1 MNLVHFI
8 MIEGQRKGTLREQK
22 RQRIL
27 DAAQE
32 LLLTHD
38 YMEITLDH
46 IAGEVGM
53 TKTNFYNYFRSK
65 EELFL
70 DVIGEGIESSFFCLE
85 ERLLKHVGCNDPKV
99 FARVVSE
106 VTVIVYEKKQ
116 MKPLFVGNLVHNV
129 SDEHLKWFQDK
140 LSNLRLRLAKLFL
153 QTLPVLTFFEA
164 EQLVNHLIA
173 LKDGYSAEFSV
184 SDRHKGII
192 QTLTGANSEETY
204 ESRIYSGMY
213 LIARGMLADKES

>member
-1 MNLVHFI
+1 MT
-8 MIEGQRKGTLREQK
+8 EGQKKGTLREQK

-32 LLLTHD
+32 LLMTHD

-70 DVIGEGIESSFFCLE
+70 DVIGEGFERSFFRLE
-85 ERLLKHVGCNDPKV
+85 ERLHQHVACNDPKV
-99 FARVVSE
+99 FASAISE
-106 VTVIVYEKKQ
+106 VTVLVHKEKQ
-116 MKPLFVGNLVHNV
+116 MKPLFLGNLVHKV
-129 SDEHLKWFQDK
+129 SDEHLEEFQNK

-153 QTLPVLTFFEA
+153 QTLPSLTFFEA

-184 SDRHKGII
+184 SDRHKGIMD
-192 QTLTGANSEETY
+192 TLRGANSEETF
-204 ESRIYSGMY
+204 ESRIYNGIY